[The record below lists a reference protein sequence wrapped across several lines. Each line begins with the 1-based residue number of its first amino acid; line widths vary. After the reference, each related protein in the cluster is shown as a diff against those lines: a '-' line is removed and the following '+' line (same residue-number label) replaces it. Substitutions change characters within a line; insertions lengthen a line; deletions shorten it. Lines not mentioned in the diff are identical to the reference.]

1 MLSAS
6 PKHRSCTHPFSLSVI
21 CQYNH
26 RSSRFQKA
34 QPPLMLFNKS
44 SKDPSRLFPK
54 SHESL
59 LTTMSFVQKERGHIK
74 HKTFRPPP
82 VFFVLFLLLG
92 SHCCMAFHSLL
103 GSITPTDY
111 AALVHCHWSRLI
123 HSDSDAG
130 LPRIRD

>member
-6 PKHRSCTHPFSLSVI
+6 PKHRSYTHPFSLSVI

-26 RSSRFQKA
+26 RSSRLQKA
-34 QPPLMLFNKS
+34 KPPLMLFNKS
-44 SKDPSRLFPK
+44 FKDPSRLFPK
-54 SHESL
+54 PHESL
-59 LTTMSFVQKERGHIK
+59 LATMSFVQKERGHIK

-92 SHCCMAFHSLL
+92 SHCCIAFHSLL